1 MKYYVII
8 NGQQTG
14 PVEESQLLG
23 MGVTRDTQVWREGM
37 PQWQPAGMVPEL
49 GYLFASPQ
57 SGTGNYAGYAG
68 GGGYGTPGGAAPQQ
82 PPMQPMPKT
91 WLVESILVTIFC
103 CLPFGIVGIVNAAA
117 VSSSYN
123 MGNFALAQ
131 EKSNAAKKW
140 TMWGLIAWGIGLVL
154 YVILCLAMAGMGM
167 MGGAYY

>member
-37 PQWQPAGMVPEL
+37 PQWQAAGMVPEL
-49 GYLFASPQ
+49 AYLFA
-57 SGTGNYAGYAG
+57 GGGAAGGNYGGYAG
-68 GGGYGTPGGAAPQQ
+68 GYGTSSGQGFQ

-140 TMWGLIAWGIGLVL
+140 TMWGLIVGIVGI
-154 YVILCLAMAGMGM
+154 VIYAIIYGMIIAGAMMD
-167 MGGAYY
+167 GAYY